1 MMKALRGLS
10 FTACEF
16 ENGGSKGCR
25 EEFISVADLTSHL
38 FAHPCLEMGIWLVFI
53 NCFNIQD
60 PPDTEDSLNIAGTR
74 NTRGASSL
82 SLDSNATTLHSVN
95 LNFKPKLNGFR
106 PDLNRGVVSK
116 NQKQG

>member
-1 MMKALRGLS
+1 MKALRGLS
-10 FTACEF
+10 CTACEF